1 MGNIPSIYGN
11 PSDIARISLDPDTST
26 RDSYARIPS
35 LRASHESTD
44 TITAEMFLVAHPQ
57 LLSAGKMFEYI
68 IYPDHDVSLADLES
82 RISRIHHISEDEVKI
97 RLERMNIDPCLLISI
112 VSAKECRLEAMTI
125 SRALDVFP
133 TLLRAFHTRLSAE
146 VLDRRDSS
154 HEPVPQRNSLGYLGS
169 IMGIIYP
176 AEYEAAYELFSSANN
191 GLSFATLAASLRFY
205 TGAVLFL
212 FEDSHRRRFG
222 FCSYREVWIDTP
234 ATYDGE
240 ASSTAIFQLEPTV
253 RVRRTLARGSS
264 NFVYF
269 NSSSSQHPKGI
280 GLGGQI
286 GTFRFWLDGDD
297 LSHVS
302 MLDSD
307 ATFES
312 GHVLDS
318 DEGMGFLTDVHVVSM
333 IVLGLSGDDGRRDQ
347 RRMRE
352 DRESLKESHRKVD
365 RSRFAKTQFDKEMFL
380 PNTFGANRY
389 NRA

>member
-1 MGNIPSIYGN
+1 MGNIGSIYGD
-11 PSDIARISLDPDTST
+11 PSDITRISIDPDTST

-35 LRASHESTD
+35 LRVSHESTD

-57 LLSAGKMFEYI
+57 LLSAGKIFEYI
-68 IYPDHDVSLADLES
+68 IYPDHDISLADLES
-82 RISRIHHISEDEVKI
+82 RISRIPNIAEDEVNI
-97 RLERMNIDPCLLISI
+97 RLEKMNIDPCLLISI
-112 VSAKECRLEAMTI
+112 VAAKECRLEAMTI
-125 SRALDVFP
+125 SHAMEVFP
-133 TLLRAFHTRLSAE
+133 TLLSAFHTRLSAE
-146 VLDRRDSS
+146 LLGRRDL
-154 HEPVPQRNSLGYLGS
+154 HEPVPHRNSLGYLGS

-176 AEYEAAYELFSSANN
+176 AEYEAAYELFSSAKN
-191 GLSFATLAASLRFY
+191 GLSFSTLAASLRFY

-234 ATYDGE
+234 ATYDEE
-240 ASSTAIFQLEPTV
+240 ASSTAFFQLEPTV
-253 RVRRTLARGSS
+253 RVRRPLARGSS

-286 GTFRFWLDGDD
+286 GTFRFWVDGDD

-365 RSRFAKTQFDKEMFL
+365 KSRFAKTQFDKEMFL